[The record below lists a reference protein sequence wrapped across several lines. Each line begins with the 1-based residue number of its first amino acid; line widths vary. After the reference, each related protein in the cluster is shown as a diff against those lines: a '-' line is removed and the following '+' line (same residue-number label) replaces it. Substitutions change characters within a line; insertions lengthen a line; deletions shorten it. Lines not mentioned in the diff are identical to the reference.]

1 MSVEFIDLNSLP
13 VDAVNCDNR
22 ESTRKEKWRKTRP
35 EKSTK
40 NDNMEFRKKTRT
52 KWIPNLRSIKNQ
64 DVSCYYGKNW
74 KVILV
79 MKIGV

>member
-13 VDAVNCDNR
+13 VGAVNCDNR
-22 ESTRKEKWRKTRP
+22 ESTRKEKWHKTRP

-52 KWIPNLRSIKNQ
+52 KWFT
-64 DVSCYYGKNW
+64 
-74 KVILV
+74 ILV

>member
-13 VDAVNCDNR
+13 VGAVNCDNR
-22 ESTRKEKWRKTRP
+22 ESTRKEKWHKKRP

-52 KWIPNLRSIKNQ
+52 KWFT
-64 DVSCYYGKNW
+64 
-74 KVILV
+74 ILV